1 MLKDVVQEVDNLS
14 EQVGI
19 QQMEILKKKDKWKCW
34 KRKITISEKSIISV
48 GLLTDCTQ

>member
-19 QQMEILKKKDKWKCW
+19 QQTEILKKRDKWKCW

-48 GLLTDCTQ
+48 GLLADCTQ